1 MRITLNG
8 IENPNNIITFTNC
21 PTILTVSDSWTGTKA
36 RSVIEVKNLSSVRT
50 PDEYTISVGDYI
62 IRGTGDLKKSVG
74 NRFYLTSSN
83 TTANRVLVA
92 RKIVDAIS
100 SLGDITM
107 SYRVWQDSDNNGQLL
122 PRVIVEAIG
131 VGIGNVIIRINDPMP
146 SGIVTMDG
154 TMGSITSIFNG
165 SITNKIHVN
174 IYKTNLPENR
184 INGSNWTRGSF
195 IVHLE
200 KTVWGGTVSFD
211 LSNIFNSESEIGTL
225 SSYELII
232 SSEIDGEITTL
243 GDLKYIYAT
252 PGYFVNQGGAFIPK
266 FTGCYLAQNVSRGNS
281 VGGVNKSILYVYY
294 NSLVFSLYAD
304 ISMSLTVKCTIDY
317 LNNAQAS
324 LGRET
329 QNIFCGNNLNTF
341 TLPLNPTLLQ
351 QSSYIDLTIPNV
363 GTLRYNVIKPIHATD
378 ETQRI
383 YWTNS
388 YGGTSFFD
396 FTGTRTEERKTDI
409 ETYERSLYDYYTS
422 DRQELK
428 KIYSKEV
435 KITVTLTTHNIQK
448 DGTWQL
454 FDLQNSY
461 NAWTAVNGKEYAIH
475 ITDIQVDE
483 TDVAGIYTAQIEY
496 EYSMGDTF

>member
-21 PTILTVSDSWTGTKA
+21 PTILTVSDSWTGTRA
-36 RSVIEVKNLSSVRT
+36 RSVINVANLSSART
-50 PDEYTISVGDYI
+50 PEEYSIKVGDYY
-62 IRGTGDLKKSVG
+62 IRGTGDLTKSVG

-83 TTANRVLVA
+83 TLANRVLVA

-100 SLGDITM
+100 SLGGITM
-107 SYRVWQDSDNNGQLL
+107 SYRVWQDSDNDGQLL
-122 PRVIVEAIG
+122 PRVIVEAIDVGIAG
-131 VGIGNVIIRINDPMP
+131 VGISIKDLMP
-146 SGIVTMDG
+146 SGIITIDG
-154 TMGSITSIFNG
+154 TGGSITSIFNG
-165 SITNKIHVN
+165 SITNKIHVD
-174 IYKTNLPENR
+174 IYKSTSSINR
-184 INGSNWTRGSF
+184 INGTTWSRGSF
-195 IVHLE
+195 IAQLE

-211 LSNIFNSESEIGTL
+211 LSSIFNTESEIGTL
-225 SSYELII
+225 TAYELII
-232 SSEIDGEITTL
+232 YSEIDGEINKL

-252 PGYFVNQGGAFIPK
+252 PGYFVNQGGSFIPK

-294 NSLVFSLYAD
+294 NSIVFSLYAD
-304 ISMSLTVKCTIDY
+304 NSMSTVACTIDY
-317 LNNAQAS
+317 LNSSQAS
-324 LGRET
+324 LGT
-329 QNIFCGNNLNTF
+329 GKQNIFCGNNLNTF
-341 TLPLNPTLLQ
+341 TISLNQLLLQ
-351 QSSYIDLTIPNV
+351 QSSYVDLTIPNV
-363 GTLRYNVIKPIHATD
+363 GKLRYNVIKPIHATD

-409 ETYERSLYDYYTS
+409 ETYQRSLYDYYTS

-435 KITVTLTTHNIQK
+435 KITVTLTTHNIVK

-461 NAWTAVNGKEYAIH
+461 NAWTTVNGKEYAIH

>member
-1 MRITLNG
+1 MKITLNG

-21 PTILTVSDSWTGTKA
+21 PTILTVSDSWTGTRA
-36 RSVIEVKNLSSVRT
+36 RSVIDVVNLSSVRT
-50 PDEYTISVGDYI
+50 PEEYTISVGDYI
-62 IRGTGDLKKSVG
+62 IRGTSDLSKSVG

-83 TTANRVLVA
+83 TLANRVLVA

-100 SLGDITM
+100 SLGGITM
-107 SYRVWQDSDNNGQLL
+107 SYRVWQDSDNDGQLL

-131 VGIGNVIIRINDPMP
+131 VGIDNVGIYRNDPMP
-146 SGIVTMDG
+146 SGIVTMGDA
-154 TMGSITSIFNG
+154 MGSITSIFNG
-165 SITNKIHVN
+165 SITNKIHVD
-174 IYKTNLPENR
+174 IYKNNSPVNR
-184 INGSNWTRGSF
+184 INGTTWTRGSF
-195 IVHLE
+195 IARLE

-211 LSNIFNSESEIGTL
+211 LSSIFNTESEIGTL
-225 SSYELII
+225 SEYEII
-232 SSEIDGEITTL
+232 IYSEVDGDITAL

-252 PGYFVNQGGAFIPK
+252 PGYFVNQGGSFIPK

-294 NSLVFSLYAD
+294 NSIVFSLYAD
-304 ISMSLTVKCTIDY
+304 ISMGTVGCTIDY

-324 LGRET
+324 LGTET

-341 TLPLNPTLLQ
+341 TLSLNQLLLQ
-351 QSSYIDLTIPNV
+351 QSSYVDLNIPNV
-363 GTLRYNVIKPIHATD
+363 GKLRYNVIKPIHATD

-383 YWTNS
+383 CWTNS

-409 ETYERSLYDYYTS
+409 ETYQRSLYDYYTS

-461 NAWTAVNGKEYAIH
+461 NAWTTVNGKEYAIH

>member
-1 MRITLNG
+1 MKITLNG
-8 IENPNNIITFTNC
+8 LENPNNIITFTNC
-21 PTILTVSDSWTGTKA
+21 PTILTVSDSWTGTRA
-36 RSVIEVKNLSSVRT
+36 RSTIEVKNLSSVRT
-50 PDEYTISVGDYI
+50 PDEYSIKVGGYY
-62 IRGTGDLKKSVG
+62 IRGTGDLSKSVG
-74 NRFYLTSSN
+74 NRFYITSSN
-83 TTANRVLVA
+83 TLANRVLVA
-92 RKIVDAIS
+92 RKIVDAIN
-100 SLGDITM
+100 SLGGITM

-122 PRVIVEAIG
+122 PRVIVEAIDVGIAG
-131 VGIGNVIIRINDPMP
+131 VGISIKDLMP
-146 SGIVTMDG
+146 SGIITIDG
-154 TMGSITSIFNG
+154 TGGSITSIFNG
-165 SITNKIHVN
+165 NITNKIHVD
-174 IYKTNLPENR
+174 IYKNNSPINR
-184 INGSNWTRGSF
+184 INGTTWARGSF
-195 IVHLE
+195 IAQLE
-200 KTVWGGTVSFD
+200 KTVWGGSVSFD
-211 LSNIFNSESEIGTL
+211 LSEIFNTESEIGTL
-225 SSYELII
+225 SEYEMII
-232 SSEIDGEITTL
+232 YSEVDGSITVL
-243 GDLKYIYAT
+243 GDLKNIYAT

-294 NSLVFSLYAD
+294 NSIVFSLYAD
-304 ISMSLTVKCTIDY
+304 NSMSTVSCTIDY
-317 LNNAQAS
+317 LNSSQAS
-324 LGRET
+324 LGTEK

-341 TLPLNPTLLQ
+341 TLPLNQLLLQ
-351 QSSYIDLTIPNV
+351 QSSYIDVNIPNV
-363 GTLRYNVIKPIHATD
+363 GKLRYNVIKPIHATD

-422 DRQELK
+422 NRQELK

-461 NAWTAVNGKEYAIH
+461 NAWTTVNGKEYAIH

>member
-1 MRITLNG
+1 MKITLNG
-8 IENPNNIITFTNC
+8 LENPNNIITFTNC
-21 PTILTVSDSWTGTKA
+21 PTILTVSDSWTGTRA
-36 RSVIEVKNLSSVRT
+36 RSTIEVKNLSSVRT
-50 PDEYTISVGDYI
+50 PDEYSIKVGDYY
-62 IRGTGDLKKSVG
+62 IRGTGDLSKSVG
-74 NRFYLTSSN
+74 NRFYITSSN
-83 TTANRVLVA
+83 TLANRVLVA
-92 RKIVDAIS
+92 RKIVDAIN
-100 SLGDITM
+100 SLGGITM

-122 PRVIVEAIG
+122 PKVIVEAIDVGIAG
-131 VGIGNVIIRINDPMP
+131 VGISIKDLMP
-146 SGIVTMDG
+146 SGIITIDG
-154 TMGSITSIFNG
+154 TGGSITSIFNG
-165 SITNKIHVN
+165 SITNKIHVD
-174 IYKTNLPENR
+174 IYKNNSPVTR
-184 INGSNWTRGSF
+184 INAPNWTRGSF
-195 IVHLE
+195 IAQLE
-200 KTVWGGTVSFD
+200 KTVWGGSVSFD
-211 LSNIFNSESEIGTL
+211 LSNIFNAESEIGTL
-225 SSYELII
+225 SGYEIII
-232 SSEIDGEITTL
+232 SSEVDGNITTL

-252 PGYFVNQGGAFIPK
+252 PGYLVNQGGSFIPK

-294 NSLVFSLYAD
+294 NSIVFSLYAD
-304 ISMSLTVKCTIDY
+304 NSMSTVSCTIDY
-317 LNNAQAS
+317 LNNSQAS
-324 LGRET
+324 LGIEK

-341 TLPLNPTLLQ
+341 TLSLNQLLLQ
-351 QSSYIDLTIPNV
+351 QSSYIDVNIPNV
-363 GTLRYNVIKPIHATD
+363 GKLRYNVIKPIHATD

-409 ETYERSLYDYYTS
+409 ETYQRSLYDYYNS
-422 DRQELK
+422 NRQELK

-435 KITVTLTTHNIQK
+435 KITVSLTSHNIQK

-461 NAWTAVNGKEYAIH
+461 NAWTTVNGKEYAIH

>member
-21 PTILTVSDSWTGTKA
+21 PTILTVSDSWTGTRA
-36 RSVIEVKNLSSVRT
+36 RSTIEVKNLSSVRT
-50 PDEYTISVGDYI
+50 PDEYSIKVGDYY
-62 IRGTGDLKKSVG
+62 IRGTGDLSKSVG
-74 NRFYLTSSN
+74 NRFYITSSN
-83 TTANRVLVA
+83 TLANRVLVA
-92 RKIVDAIS
+92 RKIVDAIN
-100 SLGDITM
+100 SLGGITM
-107 SYRVWQDSDNNGQLL
+107 SYRVWQDSDTNGQLL
-122 PRVIVEAIG
+122 PKVIVEAIDVGIAG
-131 VGIGNVIIRINDPMP
+131 VGISIKDIMP
-146 SGIVTMDG
+146 SGIITIDG
-154 TMGSITSIFNG
+154 TGGSITSIFNG
-165 SITNKIHVN
+165 SITNKIHVD
-174 IYKTNLPENR
+174 IYKNNSPVTR
-184 INGSNWTRGSF
+184 INAPNWTRGSF
-195 IVHLE
+195 IAQLE

-211 LSNIFNSESEIGTL
+211 LSSIFNTESEIGTL
-225 SSYELII
+225 SGYEII
-232 SSEIDGEITTL
+232 VSSEVDGEITKL

-252 PGYFVNQGGAFIPK
+252 PGYLVNQGGSFIPK

-294 NSLVFSLYAD
+294 NSIVFSLYAD
-304 ISMSLTVKCTIDY
+304 NSMSTVSCTIDY
-317 LNNAQAS
+317 LNSSQAS
-324 LGRET
+324 LGTEK

-341 TLPLNPTLLQ
+341 TLPLNQLLLQ
-351 QSSYIDLTIPNV
+351 QSSYIDVNIPNV
-363 GTLRYNVIKPIHATD
+363 GKLRYNVIKPIHATD

-383 YWTNS
+383 CWTNS

-409 ETYERSLYDYYTS
+409 ETYQRSLYDYYNS
-422 DRQELK
+422 DRQELT

-435 KITVTLTTHNIQK
+435 KITVTLTTHNIVK

-461 NAWTAVNGKEYAIH
+461 NAWTTVNGKEYAIH

>member
-21 PTILTVSDSWTGTKA
+21 PTILTVSDSWTGTRA
-36 RSVIEVKNLSSVRT
+36 RSVIDVKNLSSVRT
-50 PDEYTISVGDYI
+50 PEEYTISVGDYI
-62 IRGTGDLKKSVG
+62 IRGTSDLTKSVG

-83 TTANRVLVA
+83 TLANRVLVA

-100 SLGDITM
+100 SLGGITM
-107 SYRVWQDSDNNGQLL
+107 SYRVWQDSDTNGQLL

-146 SGIVTMDG
+146 SGIVTIDG

-165 SITNKIHVN
+165 NITNKIHVD
-174 IYKTNLPENR
+174 IYKNNSQVNR
-184 INGSNWTRGSF
+184 INGTTWTRGSF
-195 IVHLE
+195 IARME
-200 KTVWGGTVSFD
+200 KNVWGGSVSFD
-211 LSNIFNSESEIGTL
+211 LSNIFNTESEIGTL
-225 SSYELII
+225 SEYEII
-232 SSEIDGEITTL
+232 IYSEIDGRITAL
-243 GDLKYIYAT
+243 GDLKNIYAT
-252 PGYFVNQGGAFIPK
+252 PGYFVNQGGSFIPK

-294 NSLVFSLYAD
+294 NSIVFSLYAD
-304 ISMSLTVKCTIDY
+304 NSMSTVSCTIDY
-317 LNNAQAS
+317 LNSSQAS
-324 LGRET
+324 LGTEK

-341 TLPLNPTLLQ
+341 TLSLNQLLLQ
-351 QSSYIDLTIPNV
+351 QSSYIDLNIPNV
-363 GTLRYNVIKPIHATD
+363 GKLRYNVIKPIHATD

-409 ETYERSLYDYYTS
+409 ETYERSLYDYYNS
-422 DRQELK
+422 NRQELK

-435 KITVTLTTHNIQK
+435 KITVTLTTHNIVK

-461 NAWTAVNGKEYAIH
+461 NAWTTVNGKEYAIH

>member
-36 RSVIEVKNLSSVRT
+36 RSVIEVADLSSVRT

-62 IRGTGDLKKSVG
+62 IRGTGDLSKSVG

-83 TTANRVLVA
+83 TTANKVLVA

-100 SLGDITM
+100 SLGGITM
-107 SYRVWQDSDNNGQLL
+107 NYRVWQDSAANGQLL
-122 PRVIVEAIG
+122 PIVIVEAMG
-131 VGIGNVIIRINDPMP
+131 VGAGNVEIHINDPMP
-146 SGIVTMDG
+146 SGIVSINS

-165 SITNKIHVN
+165 SIINKIHVD
-174 IYKTNLPENR
+174 IYKNNSPGNR
-184 INGSNWTRGSF
+184 INGTSWIRGSF
-195 IVHLE
+195 IAQLE

-211 LSNIFNSESEIGTL
+211 LSDIFNTESEIGTL

-232 SSEIDGEITTL
+232 SSQIDGEINTL
-243 GDLKYIYAT
+243 GDLKFIYAT
-252 PGYFVNQGGAFIPK
+252 PGYFVNQGGSFIPK

-281 VGGVNKSILYVYY
+281 VGGINKSILYVYY
-294 NSLVFSLYAD
+294 NSITFSLYAD
-304 ISMSLTVKCTIDY
+304 NSVSNVACKIDY
-317 LNNAQAS
+317 LNNSQAS
-324 LGRET
+324 LGTENL
-329 QNIFCGNNLNTF
+329 NIFCGNNLNTF
-341 TLPLNPTLLQ
+341 TLPLNQLLLK
-351 QSSYIDLTIPNV
+351 QSSYIDLTIPNI
-363 GTLRYNVIKPIHATD
+363 GKLRYTVIKPIHATD

-383 YWTNS
+383 YWINS

-409 ETYERSLYDYYTS
+409 ETYERSLYDYYNS
-422 DRQELK
+422 NRQELTN
-428 KIYSKEV
+428 IYSKEV
-435 KITVTLTTHNIQK
+435 KITVTLTTHNIVK

-461 NAWTAVNGKEYAIH
+461 NAWTTVNGKDYAIH

-483 TDVAGIYTAQIEY
+483 TDVSGIYTAQIKY

>member
-21 PTILTVSDSWTGTKA
+21 PTILTVSDTWTGTRA
-36 RSVIEVKNLSSVRT
+36 RSVIDVANLSSART
-50 PDEYTISVGDYI
+50 PEEYTISVGDYI
-62 IRGTGDLKKSVG
+62 IRGTGDLTKSVG

-83 TTANRVLVA
+83 TLANRVLVA

-100 SLGDITM
+100 SLGGITM
-107 SYRVWQDSDNNGQLL
+107 SYRVWQDSDTNGQLL
-122 PRVIVEAIG
+122 PRVIVEAISI
-131 VGIGNVIIRINDPMP
+131 GIGNVGIHINDPMP
-146 SGIVTMDG
+146 SGIVTIDG

-165 SITNKIHVN
+165 NITNKIHVD
-174 IYKTNLPENR
+174 IYKNNLPVTR
-184 INGSNWTRGSF
+184 INAPNWTRGSF
-195 IVHLE
+195 IAQLE
-200 KTVWGGTVSFD
+200 KSFWGGSVSFD
-211 LSNIFNSESEIGTL
+211 LSEIFNTESEIGTL
-225 SSYELII
+225 SGYEII
-232 SSEIDGEITTL
+232 IYSEIDGNITAL

-252 PGYFVNQGGAFIPK
+252 PGYLVNQGGSFIPK

-294 NSLVFSLYAD
+294 NSIVFSLYAD
-304 ISMSLTVKCTIDY
+304 NTMGTVGCTINY
-317 LNNAQAS
+317 LNSAQVS
-324 LGRET
+324 LGTEN

-341 TLPLNPTLLQ
+341 TLSLNQLLLQ
-351 QSSYIDLTIPNV
+351 QSSYVDLTIPNV
-363 GTLRYNVIKPIHATD
+363 GTLRYTVIKPIHATD

-388 YGGTSFFD
+388 YGGTS
-396 FTGTRTEERKTDI
+396 
-409 ETYERSLYDYYTS
+409 
-422 DRQELK
+422 
-428 KIYSKEV
+428 

-461 NAWTAVNGKEYAIH
+461 NAWTTVNGKEYAIH

>member
-21 PTILTVSDSWTGTKA
+21 PTILTVSDSWTGTRA
-36 RSVIEVKNLSSVRT
+36 RSVIDVKNLSSVRT
-50 PDEYTISVGDYI
+50 PEEYTISVGDYI
-62 IRGTGDLKKSVG
+62 IRGTSDLTKSVG

-83 TTANRVLVA
+83 TLANRVLVA

-100 SLGDITM
+100 SLGGITM
-107 SYRVWQDSDNNGQLL
+107 SYRVWQDSDTNGQLL

-146 SGIVTMDG
+146 SGIVTIDG

-165 SITNKIHVN
+165 SITNKIHVD
-174 IYKTNLPENR
+174 IYKNNSPVNR
-184 INGSNWTRGSF
+184 INATTWTRGSF
-195 IVHLE
+195 IARLE
-200 KTVWGGTVSFD
+200 KTVWGGSVSFD
-211 LSNIFNSESEIGTL
+211 LSNIFNTESEIGTL
-225 SSYELII
+225 SEYEII
-232 SSEIDGEITTL
+232 IYSEIDGSITAL
-243 GDLKYIYAT
+243 GDLKHIYAT
-252 PGYFVNQGGAFIPK
+252 PGYFVNQGGSFIPK

-294 NSLVFSLYAD
+294 NSIVFSLYAD
-304 ISMSLTVKCTIDY
+304 NSMSTVSCTIDY
-317 LNNAQAS
+317 LNSSQAS
-324 LGRET
+324 LGTET

-341 TLPLNPTLLQ
+341 TLSLNQLLLQ
-351 QSSYIDLTIPNV
+351 QSSYIDLNIPNV
-363 GTLRYNVIKPIHATD
+363 GKLRYNVIKPIHATD

-409 ETYERSLYDYYTS
+409 ETYERSLYDYYNS
-422 DRQELK
+422 NRQELK

-435 KITVTLTTHNIQK
+435 KITVTLTTHNIVK

-461 NAWTAVNGKEYAIH
+461 NAWTTVNGKEYAIH

>member
-1 MRITLNG
+1 MKITLNG
-8 IENPNNIITFTNC
+8 LENPNNIITFTNC
-21 PTILTVSDSWTGTKA
+21 PTILTVSDSWTGTRA
-36 RSVIEVKNLSSVRT
+36 RSVIEVASLSSVKT
-50 PDEYTISVGDYI
+50 PEEYTISVGDYI
-62 IRGTGDLKKSVG
+62 IRGTGDLTKSVG
-74 NRFYLTSSN
+74 NRFYITSSN
-83 TTANRVLVA
+83 TLANRVLVA
-92 RKIVDAIS
+92 RKIVDAIN
-100 SLGDITM
+100 SLGGITM
-107 SYRVWQDSDNNGQLL
+107 SYRVWQDSNSIGQLI

-131 VGIGNVIIRINDPMP
+131 VGIDNVGIHINDPMP
-146 SGIVTMDG
+146 SGIVTIDS
-154 TMGSITSIFNG
+154 TMGSISSIFNG
-165 SITNKIHVN
+165 SITNKIHVD
-174 IYKTNLPENR
+174 IYKNNIPENR
-184 INGSNWTRGSF
+184 INGTTWTRGSF
-195 IVHLE
+195 IAQLE
-200 KTVWGGTVSFD
+200 KTVWGGSVSFD
-211 LSNIFNSESEIGTL
+211 LSSIFNTESEIGTL
-225 SSYELII
+225 SEYEII
-232 SSEIDGEITTL
+232 VYSEVDGSITAL
-243 GDLKYIYAT
+243 GDLKNIYAT
-252 PGYFVNQGGAFIPK
+252 PGYFVNQGGAFIPN

-281 VGGVNKSILYVYY
+281 VGGVNQSILYVYY
-294 NSLVFSLYAD
+294 NSIVFSLYAD
-304 ISMSLTVKCTIDY
+304 ISMGTVECTINY
-317 LNNAQAS
+317 LNNSQAS
-324 LGRET
+324 LGTET

-341 TLPLNPTLLQ
+341 TLTLNQFFFQ
-351 QSSYIDLTIPNV
+351 QSSYVDLTIPNV
-363 GTLRYNVIKPIHATD
+363 GTLRYTVVKPIHATD

-435 KITVTLTTHNIQK
+435 KITVTLTTHNIVK

-461 NAWTAVNGKEYAIH
+461 NAWTTVNGKEYAIH

>member
-8 IENPNNIITFTNC
+8 IENPSNIITFTNC
-21 PTILTVSDSWTGTKA
+21 PTILSVSDTWTGTKA
-36 RSVIEVKNLSSVRT
+36 RSVIEIADLSTVKT
-50 PDEYTISVGDYI
+50 PEKYTISVGDYM
-62 IRGTGDLKKSVG
+62 IRGTGDLSKSVG

-83 TTANRVLVA
+83 TTANKVLVA

-100 SLGDITM
+100 SLGGITM
-107 SYRVWQDSDNNGQLL
+107 NYRVWQDSAANGQLL
-122 PRVIVEAIG
+122 PIVIIEAMG
-131 VGIGNVIIRINDPMP
+131 VGISNVGIHINDPMP
-146 SGIVTMDG
+146 SGIVTINS

-165 SITNKIHVN
+165 SITNKIHVD
-174 IYKTNLPENR
+174 IYKNNPPGNR
-184 INGSNWTRGSF
+184 INGTAWIRGNF
-195 IVHLE
+195 IAQLE

-211 LSNIFNSESEIGTL
+211 LSDIFNTESEIGTL

-232 SSEIDGEITTL
+232 SSEIDGEMNTL
-243 GDLKYIYAT
+243 GDLKFIYST

-266 FTGCYLAQNVSRGNS
+266 FKGCYLAQNVSRGNS
-281 VGGVNKSILYVYY
+281 VGGINKSILYVYY
-294 NSLVFSLYAD
+294 NSIVFSLYAD
-304 ISMSLTVKCTIDY
+304 NSMTTAVCTINY
-317 LNNAQAS
+317 LNNFQSS
-324 LGRET
+324 LGIET
-329 QNIFCGNNLNTF
+329 QNIFFGNNLNTF
-341 TLPLNPTLLQ
+341 TIPLNQLLLQ
-351 QSSYIDLTIPNV
+351 QSSYIDLNIPNI
-363 GTLRYNVIKPIHATD
+363 GKLRYNVIKPIHATD

-409 ETYERSLYDYYTS
+409 KTYERSLYDYYNS
-422 DRQELK
+422 NRQELK

-435 KITVTLTTHNIQK
+435 KITVTLTSHNIVK

-461 NAWTAVNGKEYAIH
+461 NAWTTVNGKEYAIH

-483 TDVAGIYTAQIEY
+483 TDVTGIYTAQIEY

>member
-36 RSVIEVKNLSSVRT
+36 RSVIEVADLSSVRT

-62 IRGTGDLKKSVG
+62 IRGTGDLSKSVG

-83 TTANRVLVA
+83 TTANKVLVA

-100 SLGDITM
+100 SLGGITM
-107 SYRVWQDSDNNGQLL
+107 NYRVFQDSAANGQLL
-122 PRVIVEAIG
+122 PIVIIEAMG
-131 VGIGNVIIRINDPMP
+131 VGIGNVVIHANDPMP
-146 SGIVTMDG
+146 SGIVTINS

-165 SITNKIHVN
+165 NITNKIHVD
-174 IYKTNLPENR
+174 IYKNNSPGNR
-184 INGSNWTRGSF
+184 INGTAWVRGNF
-195 IVHLE
+195 IAHLE
-200 KTVWGGTVSFD
+200 KSVWGTVSFD
-211 LSNIFNSESEIGTL
+211 LSNIFNTESEIGTL

-232 SSEIDGEITTL
+232 YSQIDGEINTL
-243 GDLKYIYAT
+243 GDLKFIYAT
-252 PGYFVNQGGAFIPK
+252 PGYFVNQGGSFIPK

-281 VGGVNKSILYVYY
+281 VGGINKSILYVYY
-294 NSLVFSLYAD
+294 NSITFSLYAD
-304 ISMSLTVKCTIDY
+304 NSISTVACTIDY
-317 LNNAQAS
+317 LNNSQAS
-324 LGRET
+324 SGTET

-341 TLPLNPTLLQ
+341 TFPLNQLLLQ

-363 GTLRYNVIKPIHATD
+363 GKLRYTVIKPIHATD

-409 ETYERSLYDYYTS
+409 ETYERSLYDYYNS
-422 DRQELK
+422 NRQELTN
-428 KIYSKEV
+428 IYSK
-435 KITVTLTTHNIQK
+435 KINVTVSLTTHNIVK

-461 NAWTAVNGKEYAIH
+461 NAWTTVNGKDYAIH

-483 TDVAGIYTAQIEY
+483 TDVSGIYTAQIKY

>member
-1 MRITLNG
+1 MKITLNG
-8 IENPNNIITFTNC
+8 LENPNNIITFTNC
-21 PTILTVSDSWTGTKA
+21 PTILTVSDSWTGTRA
-36 RSVIEVKNLSSVRT
+36 RSVIDVKNLSSVRT

-62 IRGTGDLKKSVG
+62 IRGTGDLTKSVG

-83 TTANRVLVA
+83 TTANKILVA

-100 SLGDITM
+100 SLGGITM
-107 SYRVWQDSDNNGQLL
+107 SYRVWQDSDTNGQLL

-131 VGIGNVIIRINDPMP
+131 VGIGNVGIHINDPMP
-146 SGIVTMDG
+146 SGIVTIDG

-165 SITNKIHVN
+165 SITNKIHVD
-174 IYKTNLPENR
+174 IYKSTSSINR
-184 INGSNWTRGSF
+184 INGTTWSRGSF
-195 IVHLE
+195 IAQLE

-211 LSNIFNSESEIGTL
+211 LSSIFNTESEIGTL
-225 SSYELII
+225 TAYELII
-232 SSEIDGEITTL
+232 YSEVDGEINKL
-243 GDLKYIYAT
+243 GDFKYIYAT
-252 PGYFVNQGGAFIPK
+252 PGYFVNQGGSFIPK
-266 FTGCYLAQNVSRGNS
+266 FTGCYLAQNVSRGDS

-294 NSLVFSLYAD
+294 NSIVFSLYAD
-304 ISMSLTVKCTIDY
+304 NSMSTVSCTIDY
-317 LNNAQAS
+317 LNSSQAS
-324 LGRET
+324 LGTEK

-341 TLPLNPTLLQ
+341 TLPLNQLLLQ
-351 QSSYIDLTIPNV
+351 QSSYVDLNIPNV
-363 GTLRYNVIKPIHATD
+363 GKLRYNVIKPIHATD

-409 ETYERSLYDYYTS
+409 ETYQRSLYDYYNS
-422 DRQELK
+422 NRQELK

-435 KITVTLTTHNIQK
+435 KITVTLTTHNIVK

-461 NAWTAVNGKEYAIH
+461 NAWTTVNGKEYAIH

>member
-1 MRITLNG
+1 MKITLNG
-8 IENPNNIITFTNC
+8 LENPNNIITFTNC
-21 PTILTVSDSWTGTKA
+21 PTILTVSDSWTGTRA
-36 RSVIEVKNLSSVRT
+36 RSVIEVSSLSYVRT
-50 PDEYTISVGDYI
+50 PEEYSIKVGDYY
-62 IRGTGDLKKSVG
+62 IRGTSDLSKSVG

-83 TTANRVLVA
+83 TLANRVLVA
-92 RKIVDAIS
+92 RKIVDAIN
-100 SLGDITM
+100 SLGGITM
-107 SYRVWQDSDNNGQLL
+107 SYRVWQDSNSIGELI
-122 PRVIVEAIG
+122 PRVIVEAIDVGIAG
-131 VGIGNVIIRINDPMP
+131 VGISIKDLMP
-146 SGIVTMDG
+146 SGIITIDG
-154 TMGSITSIFNG
+154 TGGSITSIFNG
-165 SITNKIHVN
+165 SITNKIHVD
-174 IYKTNLPENR
+174 IYKNNFPINR
-184 INGSNWTRGSF
+184 INGTTWTRGSF
-195 IVHLE
+195 IAQLE
-200 KTVWGGTVSFD
+200 KTVWGGSVSFD
-211 LSNIFNSESEIGTL
+211 LSEIFNTESEIGTL
-225 SSYELII
+225 SEYEMII
-232 SSEIDGEITTL
+232 YSEVDGNITAL
-243 GDLKYIYAT
+243 GDLKNIYAT

-294 NSLVFSLYAD
+294 NSIVFSLYAD
-304 ISMSLTVKCTIDY
+304 NSMSTVSCTIDY
-317 LNNAQAS
+317 LNSSQAS
-324 LGRET
+324 LGTEK

-341 TLPLNPTLLQ
+341 TLPLNQLLLQ
-351 QSSYIDLTIPNV
+351 QSSYIDVNIPNV
-363 GTLRYNVIKPIHATD
+363 GKLRYNVIKPIHATD

-409 ETYERSLYDYYTS
+409 ETYERSLYDYYNS
-422 DRQELK
+422 NRQELK

-435 KITVTLTTHNIQK
+435 KITVTLTTHNIVK

-461 NAWTAVNGKEYAIH
+461 NAWTTVNGKEYAIH

>member
-1 MRITLNG
+1 MKITLNG

-21 PTILTVSDSWTGTKA
+21 PTILTISDSWTGTRA
-36 RSVIEVKNLSSVRT
+36 RSVINVANLSSVRT
-50 PDEYTISVGDYI
+50 PEEYSIKVGDYY
-62 IRGTGDLKKSVG
+62 IRGTGDLTKSVG

-100 SLGDITM
+100 SLGGITM
-107 SYRVWQDSDNNGQLL
+107 SYRVWQDSDTNGQLL
-122 PRVIVEAIG
+122 PRVIVEAIDVGIAG
-131 VGIGNVIIRINDPMP
+131 VGISIKDLMP
-146 SGIVTMDG
+146 SGIITIDG
-154 TMGSITSIFNG
+154 TGGSITSIFNG
-165 SITNKIHVN
+165 SITNKIHVD
-174 IYKTNLPENR
+174 IYKSTSSINR
-184 INGSNWTRGSF
+184 INGTTWSRGSF
-195 IVHLE
+195 IAQLE

-211 LSNIFNSESEIGTL
+211 LSSIFNTESEIGTL
-225 SSYELII
+225 SSYEII
-232 SSEIDGEITTL
+232 VYSEVDGNITAL

-252 PGYFVNQGGAFIPK
+252 PGYFANQGGSFIPK

-281 VGGVNKSILYVYY
+281 VGGINKSILYVYY
-294 NSLVFSLYAD
+294 NSIVFSLYAD
-304 ISMSLTVKCTIDY
+304 NSMRTVTCTIDY
-317 LNNAQAS
+317 LNSSQAS
-324 LGRET
+324 LGT
-329 QNIFCGNNLNTF
+329 LKQNIFCGNNLNTF
-341 TLPLNPTLLQ
+341 TLHLNQLLLQ
-351 QSSYIDLTIPNV
+351 QSSYIDLNIPNV
-363 GTLRYNVIKPIHATD
+363 GKLRYNVIKPIHATD

-409 ETYERSLYDYYTS
+409 ETYQRSLYDYYNS

-435 KITVTLTTHNIQK
+435 KITVTLTTHNIVK

-461 NAWTAVNGKEYAIH
+461 NAWTTVNGKEYAIH

>member
-1 MRITLNG
+1 MKITLNG
-8 IENPNNIITFTNC
+8 LENPNNIITFTNC
-21 PTILTVSDSWTGTKA
+21 PTILTVSDSWTGTRA
-36 RSVIEVKNLSSVRT
+36 RSVIDVKNLSSVRT
-50 PDEYTISVGDYI
+50 PEEYTISVGDYI
-62 IRGTGDLKKSVG
+62 IRGTGDLTKSVG

-83 TTANRVLVA
+83 TLANRVLVA

-100 SLGDITM
+100 SLGGITM
-107 SYRVWQDSDNNGQLL
+107 SYRVWQDSDTNGQLL
-122 PRVIVEAIG
+122 PKVIVEAIS
-131 VGIGNVIIRINDPMP
+131 VGIDNVGIRINDPMP
-146 SGIVTMDG
+146 SGIVTIDG

-165 SITNKIHVN
+165 SITNKIHVD
-174 IYKTNLPENR
+174 IYKNISPINR
-184 INGSNWTRGSF
+184 INAPNWTRGSF
-195 IVHLE
+195 IAQLE
-200 KTVWGGTVSFD
+200 KTVWGGSVSFD
-211 LSNIFNSESEIGTL
+211 LSNIFNAESEIGTL
-225 SSYELII
+225 SEYEII
-232 SSEIDGEITTL
+232 VYSEVDGNITAL

-252 PGYFVNQGGAFIPK
+252 PGYLVNQGGSFIPK
-266 FTGCYLAQNVSRGNS
+266 FTGCYLAQNVSRGDS

-294 NSLVFSLYAD
+294 NSIVFSLYAD
-304 ISMSLTVKCTIDY
+304 ISMGTVKCTIDY
-317 LNNAQAS
+317 LNSSQAS
-324 LGRET
+324 LGTET

-341 TLPLNPTLLQ
+341 TLSLNQLLLQ
-351 QSSYIDLTIPNV
+351 QSSYVDLNIPNV
-363 GTLRYNVIKPIHATD
+363 GKLRYNVIKPIHATD

-409 ETYERSLYDYYTS
+409 ETYQRSLYDYYNS

-435 KITVTLTTHNIQK
+435 KITVTLTTHNIVK

-461 NAWTAVNGKEYAIH
+461 NAWTTVNGKEYAIH

>member
-1 MRITLNG
+1 MRVTLNG

-21 PTILTVSDSWTGTKA
+21 PTILTVSDSWTGTRA
-36 RSVIEVKNLSSVRT
+36 RSVINVANLSSVRT

-62 IRGTGDLKKSVG
+62 IRGTDDLTKSVG

-83 TTANRVLVA
+83 TLANRVLVA

-100 SLGDITM
+100 SLGGITM
-107 SYRVWQDSDNNGQLL
+107 SYRVWQDSDTNGQLL

-146 SGIVTMDG
+146 SGIVTMNG

-165 SITNKIHVN
+165 SITNKIHVD
-174 IYKTNLPENR
+174 IYKNNSPVNR
-184 INGSNWTRGSF
+184 INAPNWTRGSF
-195 IVHLE
+195 IAQLE
-200 KTVWGGTVSFD
+200 KTVWGGNVSFD
-211 LSNIFNSESEIGTL
+211 LSSIFNAESEIGTL
-225 SSYELII
+225 SEYEII
-232 SSEIDGEITTL
+232 VYSEVDGNITAL

-252 PGYFVNQGGAFIPK
+252 PGYLVNQGGSFIPK
-266 FTGCYLAQNVSRGNS
+266 FTGCYLAQNVSRGDS

-294 NSLVFSLYAD
+294 NSIVFSLYAD
-304 ISMSLTVKCTIDY
+304 ISMGTVKCTIDY
-317 LNNAQAS
+317 LNSSQAS
-324 LGRET
+324 LGTET
-329 QNIFCGNNLNTF
+329 QNIFFGNNLNTF
-341 TLPLNPTLLQ
+341 TLSLNQLLLQ
-351 QSSYIDLTIPNV
+351 QSSYVDLNIPNV
-363 GTLRYNVIKPIHATD
+363 GKLRYNVIKPIHATD

-409 ETYERSLYDYYTS
+409 ETYQRSLYDYYTS

-435 KITVTLTTHNIQK
+435 KITVTLTTHNIVK

-461 NAWTAVNGKEYAIH
+461 NAWTTVNGKEYAIH

>member
-1 MRITLNG
+1 MKITLNG
-8 IENPNNIITFTNC
+8 LENPNNIITFTNC
-21 PTILTVSDSWTGTKA
+21 PTILTVSDTWTGTKA
-36 RSVIEVKNLSSVRT
+36 RSVIEVASLSSVKT
-50 PDEYTISVGDYI
+50 PEEYTISVGDYI
-62 IRGTGDLKKSVG
+62 IRGTGDLTKSVG

-83 TTANRVLVA
+83 TLANRVLVA

-100 SLGDITM
+100 SLGGITM
-107 SYRVWQDSDNNGQLL
+107 SYRVWQDSNSIGQLI

-131 VGIGNVIIRINDPMP
+131 VGIDNVGIHINDPMP
-146 SGIVTMDG
+146 SGIVTIDN
-154 TMGSITSIFNG
+154 TMGSISSIFNG
-165 SITNKIHVN
+165 SITNKIHVD
-174 IYKTNLPENR
+174 IYKNNIPENR
-184 INGSNWTRGSF
+184 INGTTWTRGSF
-195 IVHLE
+195 IAQLE
-200 KTVWGGTVSFD
+200 KTVWGGSVSFD
-211 LSNIFNSESEIGTL
+211 LSSIFNTESEIGTL
-225 SSYELII
+225 SEYEII
-232 SSEIDGEITTL
+232 VYSEVDGSITAL
-243 GDLKYIYAT
+243 GDLKNIYAT

-266 FTGCYLAQNVSRGNS
+266 FTGCYLAQNVSRGDSIGSIN
-281 VGGVNKSILYVYY
+281 NSILYIYY
-294 NSLVFSLYAD
+294 NSIVFSLYAD
-304 ISMSLTVKCTIDY
+304 ISMGTVACTIDY
-317 LNNAQAS
+317 LNNSQAS
-324 LGRET
+324 LGTET

-341 TLPLNPTLLQ
+341 TLSLNQFFLQ
-351 QSSYIDLTIPNV
+351 QSSYVDLTIPNV
-363 GTLRYNVIKPIHATD
+363 GKLRYNVIKPIHATD

-461 NAWTAVNGKEYAIH
+461 NAWTTVNGKEYAIH

>member
-21 PTILTVSDSWTGTKA
+21 PTILTVSDSWTGTRA
-36 RSVIEVKNLSSVRT
+36 RSVIDVKNLSSVRT
-50 PDEYTISVGDYI
+50 PEEYTISVGDYI
-62 IRGTGDLKKSVG
+62 IRGTGDLTKSVG

-83 TTANRVLVA
+83 TLANRVLVA

-100 SLGDITM
+100 SLGGITM
-107 SYRVWQDSDNNGQLL
+107 SYRVWQDSDTNGQLL
-122 PRVIVEAIG
+122 PRVIVEAIS

-154 TMGSITSIFNG
+154 TMGSVTSIFNG
-165 SITNKIHVN
+165 SITNKIHVD
-174 IYKTNLPENR
+174 IYKNNSPVTR
-184 INGSNWTRGSF
+184 INAPNWTRGSF
-195 IVHLE
+195 IAQLE
-200 KTVWGGTVSFD
+200 KTVWGGSVSFD
-211 LSNIFNSESEIGTL
+211 LSNIFNAESEIGTL
-225 SSYELII
+225 SGYEII
-232 SSEIDGEITTL
+232 VYSEVDGNITTL

-252 PGYFVNQGGAFIPK
+252 PGYLVNQGGSFIPK
-266 FTGCYLAQNVSRGNS
+266 FTGCYLAQNVSRGDS

-294 NSLVFSLYAD
+294 NSIVFSLYTD
-304 ISMSLTVKCTIDY
+304 NSMGTVKCTIDY
-317 LNNAQAS
+317 LNSSQAS
-324 LGRET
+324 LGTET

-341 TLPLNPTLLQ
+341 TLSINQLLLQ
-351 QSSYIDLTIPNV
+351 QSSYVDLTIPNV
-363 GTLRYNVIKPIHATD
+363 GKLRYNVIKPIHATD

-409 ETYERSLYDYYTS
+409 ETYQRSLYDYYNS

-428 KIYSKEV
+428 RIYSKEV

-461 NAWTAVNGKEYAIH
+461 NAWTTVNGKEYAIH

>member
-21 PTILTVSDSWTGTKA
+21 PTILTVSDSWTGTRA
-36 RSVIEVKNLSSVRT
+36 RSVIDVKNLSSVRT
-50 PDEYTISVGDYI
+50 PEEYTISVGDYI
-62 IRGTGDLKKSVG
+62 IRGTSDLTKSVG

-83 TTANRVLVA
+83 TLANRVLVA

-100 SLGDITM
+100 SLGGITM
-107 SYRVWQDSDNNGQLL
+107 SYRVWQDSDTNGQLL

-146 SGIVTMDG
+146 SGIVTIDG

-165 SITNKIHVN
+165 SITNKIHVD
-174 IYKTNLPENR
+174 IYKNNSPVNR
-184 INGSNWTRGSF
+184 INATTWTRGSF
-195 IVHLE
+195 IARLE
-200 KTVWGGTVSFD
+200 KTVWGGSVSFD
-211 LSNIFNSESEIGTL
+211 LSNIFNTESEIGTL
-225 SSYELII
+225 SEYEII
-232 SSEIDGEITTL
+232 IYSEIDGSITAL
-243 GDLKYIYAT
+243 GDLKHIYAT
-252 PGYFVNQGGAFIPK
+252 PGYFVNQGGSFIPK

-294 NSLVFSLYAD
+294 NSIVFSLYAD
-304 ISMSLTVKCTIDY
+304 NSMSTVSCTIDY
-317 LNNAQAS
+317 LNSSQAS
-324 LGRET
+324 LGTEK

-341 TLPLNPTLLQ
+341 TLSLNQLLLQ
-351 QSSYIDLTIPNV
+351 QSSYIDLNIPNV
-363 GTLRYNVIKPIHATD
+363 GKLRYNVIKPIHATD

-409 ETYERSLYDYYTS
+409 ETYQRSLYDYYTS

-435 KITVTLTTHNIQK
+435 KITVTLTTHNIPK

-461 NAWTAVNGKEYAIH
+461 NAWTTVNGKEYAIH

>member
-1 MRITLNG
+1 MKITLNG

-21 PTILTVSDSWTGTKA
+21 PTILTVSDNWTGTRA
-36 RSVIEVKNLSSVRT
+36 RSTIEVANLSSART
-50 PDEYTISVGDYI
+50 PEEYTISVGNYI
-62 IRGTGDLKKSVG
+62 IRGTGDLSKSVG

-83 TTANRVLVA
+83 TTANKILVA

-100 SLGDITM
+100 SLGGITM
-107 SYRVWQDSDNNGQLL
+107 NYRVWQDSDTNGQLL
-122 PRVIVEAIG
+122 PKVIVEAINI
-131 VGIGNVIIRINDPMP
+131 GIGNVGIHINDPMP
-146 SGIVTMDG
+146 SGIVTIDG

-165 SITNKIHVN
+165 SITNKIHVD
-174 IYKTNLPENR
+174 IYKNNSPVNR
-184 INGSNWTRGSF
+184 INGTTWTRGSF
-195 IVHLE
+195 IARLE
-200 KTVWGGTVSFD
+200 KAVWGGSVSFD
-211 LSNIFNSESEIGTL
+211 LSNIFNTESENGTL
-225 SSYELII
+225 SEYEMII
-232 SSEIDGEITTL
+232 YSEVDGSITAL
-243 GDLKYIYAT
+243 GDLKNIYAT

-281 VGGVNKSILYVYY
+281 IGSINNSILYVYY
-294 NSLVFSLYAD
+294 NSIVFSLYAD
-304 ISMSLTVKCTIDY
+304 NSMGTVSCTINY
-317 LNNAQAS
+317 LNSSQAS
-324 LGRET
+324 LGTEK

-341 TLPLNPTLLQ
+341 TLPLNQIWLQ

-363 GTLRYNVIKPIHATD
+363 GTLRYTVIKPIHATD

-409 ETYERSLYDYYTS
+409 ETYQRSLYDYYNS
-422 DRQELK
+422 NRQELK

-435 KITVTLTTHNIQK
+435 KITVTFTTHNIVK

-461 NAWTAVNGKEYAIH
+461 NAWTTVNGKEYAIH

>member
-21 PTILTVSDSWTGTKA
+21 PTILTVSDTWTGTRA
-36 RSVIEVKNLSSVRT
+36 RSVINVENLSSVRT
-50 PDEYTISVGDYI
+50 PDEYTISVGDYV
-62 IRGTGDLKKSVG
+62 IRGTSDLFKSVA

-83 TTANRVLVA
+83 TTANKVLVA

-100 SLGDITM
+100 SLGGITM
-107 SYRVWQDSDNNGQLL
+107 NYRVWQDSAANGQLL
-122 PRVIVEAIG
+122 PTVIIEAIE
-131 VGIGNVIIRINDPMP
+131 VGISNVGIHINDPMP
-146 SGIVTMDG
+146 SGIVTINS

-165 SITNKIHVN
+165 NITNKIHVDIFKN
-174 IYKTNLPENR
+174 NSPGNR
-184 INGSNWTRGSF
+184 INGTSWIRGSF
-195 IVHLE
+195 IAHLE
-200 KTVWGGTVSFD
+200 KTVWGGNVSFD
-211 LSNIFNSESEIGTL
+211 LSDIFNTESEIGTL
-225 SSYELII
+225 SSYEII
-232 SSEIDGEITTL
+232 VSSEIDGEINTL
-243 GDLKYIYAT
+243 GDLKFIYAT
-252 PGYFVNQGGAFIPK
+252 PGYFVNQGGSFIPK

-281 VGGVNKSILYVYY
+281 VGGINKSILFVYY
-294 NSLVFSLYAD
+294 NSITFSLFAD
-304 ISMSLTVKCTIDY
+304 NTVTSIVCSINY
-317 LNNAQAS
+317 LNNAQQS
-324 LGRET
+324 IGQE
-329 QNIFCGNNLNTF
+329 QNAIFCGNNLNTF
-341 TLPLNPTLLQ
+341 TFPLNPSLLQ
-351 QSSYIDLTIPNV
+351 QSSYIDLTIPNI
-363 GTLRYNVIKPIHATD
+363 GTLRYTVIKPIHATD

-422 DRQELK
+422 NRQELN

-435 KITVTLTTHNIQK
+435 KITVTLTTHNIVK

-461 NAWTAVNGKEYAIH
+461 NAWTTVNGKEYAIH

-483 TDVAGIYTAQIEY
+483 TDVSGIYTAQIKY

>member
-1 MRITLNG
+1 MKITLNG

-21 PTILTVSDSWTGTKA
+21 PTILTVSDSWTGTRA
-36 RSVIEVKNLSSVRT
+36 RSVIDVKNLSSVRT
-50 PDEYTISVGDYI
+50 PEEYTISVGDYI
-62 IRGTGDLKKSVG
+62 IRGTSDLTKSVG

-83 TTANRVLVA
+83 TLANRVLVA

-100 SLGDITM
+100 SLGGITM
-107 SYRVWQDSDNNGQLL
+107 SYRVWQDSDTNGQLL

-146 SGIVTMDG
+146 SGIVTIDG

-165 SITNKIHVN
+165 SITNKIHVD
-174 IYKTNLPENR
+174 IYKNNSPVNR
-184 INGSNWTRGSF
+184 INATTWTRGSF
-195 IVHLE
+195 IARLE
-200 KTVWGGTVSFD
+200 KTVWGGSVSFD
-211 LSNIFNSESEIGTL
+211 LSNIFNTESEIGTL
-225 SSYELII
+225 SEYEII
-232 SSEIDGEITTL
+232 IYSEIDGSITAL
-243 GDLKYIYAT
+243 GDLKHIYAT
-252 PGYFVNQGGAFIPK
+252 PGYFVNQGGSFIPK

-294 NSLVFSLYAD
+294 NSIVFSLYAD
-304 ISMSLTVKCTIDY
+304 NSMSTVSCTIDY
-317 LNNAQAS
+317 LNSSQAS
-324 LGRET
+324 LGTEK

-341 TLPLNPTLLQ
+341 TLSLNQLLLQ
-351 QSSYIDLTIPNV
+351 QSSYIDLNIPNV
-363 GTLRYNVIKPIHATD
+363 GKLRYNVIKPIHATD

-409 ETYERSLYDYYTS
+409 ETYQRSLYDYYTS

-435 KITVTLTTHNIQK
+435 KITVTLTTHNIPK

-461 NAWTAVNGKEYAIH
+461 NAWTTVNGKEYAIH

>member
-1 MRITLNG
+1 MKITLNG
-8 IENPNNIITFTNC
+8 LESPSNIITFTNC
-21 PTILTVSDSWTGTKA
+21 PTILTVSDTWTGTRA
-36 RSVIEVKNLSSVRT
+36 RSTIEVDDLSIVKT
-50 PDEYTISVGDYI
+50 PDEYTISIGDYM
-62 IRGTGDLKKSVG
+62 IRGTGDLSKSVG
-74 NRFYLTSSN
+74 NRFYLTSSK
-83 TTANRVLVA
+83 TLANRILVA
-92 RKIVDAIS
+92 KKIVDAIS
-100 SLGDITM
+100 SLGGITM
-107 SYRVWQDSDNNGQLL
+107 NYRVWQDSDSNGQLL
-122 PRVIVEAIG
+122 PKVIVEAINI
-131 VGIGNVIIRINDPMP
+131 GIGNLGIHINDPMP
-146 SGIVTMDG
+146 SGIVTING
-154 TMGSITSIFNG
+154 TAGSITSTFNG
-165 SITNKIHVN
+165 NITNKIHVEL
-174 IYKTNLPENR
+174 YKNNSPVNR
-184 INGSNWTRGSF
+184 INGNTWTRGSF
-195 IVHLE
+195 ITQLV

-211 LSNIFNSESEIGTL
+211 LSEIFNTESEIGTL
-225 SSYELII
+225 SEYEII
-232 SSEIDGEITTL
+232 IYSEIDSNITTL
-243 GDLKYIYAT
+243 GDLKRIYAT
-252 PGYFVNQGGAFIPK
+252 PGYFVNQGGSFIPK

-294 NSLVFSLYAD
+294 NSIVFSLYAD
-304 ISMSLTVKCTIDY
+304 NSMGSMSCTIDY

-324 LGRET
+324 LGTEN

-341 TLPLNPTLLQ
+341 TLPLNQLLLQ
-351 QSSYIDLTIPNV
+351 QSSYIDLTIPNI
-363 GTLRYNVIKPIHATD
+363 GKLRYNVIKPIHATD

-409 ETYERSLYDYYTS
+409 ETYERSLYDYYNS
-422 DRQELK
+422 NRQELK

-435 KITVTLTTHNIQK
+435 KITVTLTTHNIVR

-461 NAWTAVNGKEYAIH
+461 NAWTTVNGKEYAIH

>member
-8 IENPNNIITFTNC
+8 VENPNNIITFTNC
-21 PTILTVSDSWTGTKA
+21 PIILTVSDSWTGTKA
-36 RSVIEVKNLSSVRT
+36 RSVIEVADLSSVRT

-62 IRGTGDLKKSVG
+62 IRGTSDLSKSVG

-83 TTANRVLVA
+83 TTANKVLVA

-100 SLGDITM
+100 SLGGITM
-107 SYRVWQDSDNNGQLL
+107 NYRVWQDCAANGQLL
-122 PRVIVEAIG
+122 PIVIVEAIG
-131 VGIGNVIIRINDPMP
+131 IGVGNVGIHINDPMP
-146 SGIVTMDG
+146 SGVVTINS
-154 TMGSITSIFNG
+154 TMGSVTSIFNG
-165 SITNKIHVN
+165 SIINKIHVD
-174 IYKTNLPENR
+174 IYKNNSPVNR
-184 INGSNWTRGSF
+184 INGASWTRGSF
-195 IVHLE
+195 VVHLE

-211 LSNIFNSESEIGTL
+211 LSNIFNTESKIGVL
-225 SSYELII
+225 SSYELIV
-232 SSEIDGEITTL
+232 SLQVDGQINTL
-243 GDLKYIYAT
+243 GDLKFIYAT
-252 PGYFVNQGGAFIPK
+252 PGYFVNQGGSFIPK

-281 VGGVNKSILYVYY
+281 VGGINKSILYVYY
-294 NSLVFSLYAD
+294 NSITFSLYAD
-304 ISMSLTVKCTIDY
+304 NSISTVACTIDY
-317 LNNAQAS
+317 LNNSQAS
-324 LGRET
+324 LGSET

-341 TLPLNPTLLQ
+341 TFPLNPSLLQ

-363 GTLRYNVIKPIHATD
+363 GKLRYTVIKPIHATD
-378 ETQRI
+378 EAQRI

-409 ETYERSLYDYYTS
+409 VTYERSLYDYYNS
-422 DRQELK
+422 NRQELTN
-428 KIYSKEV
+428 IYSKEV
-435 KITVTLTTHNIQK
+435 NITVTLTTHNIVK

-461 NAWTAVNGKEYAIH
+461 NAWTTVNGKDYAIH

-483 TDVAGIYTAQIEY
+483 TDVSGIYTAQIKY

>member
-1 MRITLNG
+1 MKITLNG
-8 IENPNNIITFTNC
+8 LENPNNIITFTNC
-21 PTILTVSDSWTGTKA
+21 PTILTVSDAWTGTRA
-36 RSVIEVKNLSSVRT
+36 RSTIEVKNLSSVRT
-50 PDEYTISVGDYI
+50 PDEYSIKVGDYY
-62 IRGTGDLKKSVG
+62 IRGTGDLSKSVG
-74 NRFYLTSSN
+74 NRFYITSSN
-83 TTANRVLVA
+83 TLANRVLVA
-92 RKIVDAIS
+92 RKIVDAIN
-100 SLGDITM
+100 SLGGITM

-122 PRVIVEAIG
+122 PRVIVEAIDVGIAG
-131 VGIGNVIIRINDPMP
+131 VGISIKDLMP
-146 SGIVTMDG
+146 SGIITIDG
-154 TMGSITSIFNG
+154 TGGSITSIFNG
-165 SITNKIHVN
+165 NITNKIHVD
-174 IYKTNLPENR
+174 IYKNNSPVTR
-184 INGSNWTRGSF
+184 INAPNWTRGSF
-195 IVHLE
+195 IAQLE

-211 LSNIFNSESEIGTL
+211 LSNIFNAESEIGTL
-225 SSYELII
+225 SGYEII
-232 SSEIDGEITTL
+232 VSSEVDGDITTL

-252 PGYFVNQGGAFIPK
+252 PGYLVNQGGSFIPK

-294 NSLVFSLYAD
+294 NSIVFSLYAD
-304 ISMSLTVKCTIDY
+304 NSMGTVRCTIDY
-317 LNNAQAS
+317 LNNSQAS
-324 LGRET
+324 LGTET

-341 TLPLNPTLLQ
+341 TLSLNQLLLQ
-351 QSSYIDLTIPNV
+351 QSSYIDVNIPNV
-363 GTLRYNVIKPIHATD
+363 GKLRYNVIKPIHATD

-409 ETYERSLYDYYTS
+409 ETYQRSLYDYYTS

-428 KIYSKEV
+428 RIYSKEV

-461 NAWTAVNGKEYAIH
+461 NAWTTVNGKEYAIH

>member
-1 MRITLNG
+1 MKITLNG
-8 IENPNNIITFTNC
+8 LENPNNIITFTNC
-21 PTILTVSDSWTGTKA
+21 PTILTVSDSWTGTRA
-36 RSVIEVKNLSSVRT
+36 RSVIEVSSLSYVRT
-50 PDEYTISVGDYI
+50 PEEYTISVGDYI
-62 IRGTGDLKKSVG
+62 IRGTGDLSKSVG

-83 TTANRVLVA
+83 TLANRVLVA
-92 RKIVDAIS
+92 RKIVDAIN
-100 SLGDITM
+100 SLGGITM
-107 SYRVWQDSDNNGQLL
+107 SYRVWQDSNSIGQLI

-131 VGIGNVIIRINDPMP
+131 VGIDNVGIHINDPMP
-146 SGIVTMDG
+146 SGIVTIDS
-154 TMGSITSIFNG
+154 TMGSISSIFNG
-165 SITNKIHVN
+165 SITNKIHVD
-174 IYKTNLPENR
+174 IYKNNIPENR
-184 INGSNWTRGSF
+184 INGTTWTRGSF
-195 IVHLE
+195 IAQLE
-200 KTVWGGTVSFD
+200 KTVWGGSVSFD
-211 LSNIFNSESEIGTL
+211 LSSIFNTESEIGTL
-225 SSYELII
+225 SEYEII
-232 SSEIDGEITTL
+232 VYSEVDGSITAL
-243 GDLKYIYAT
+243 GDLKNIYAT

-266 FTGCYLAQNVSRGNS
+266 FTGCYLAQNVSRGDSIGSIN
-281 VGGVNKSILYVYY
+281 NSILYIYY
-294 NSLVFSLYAD
+294 NSIVFSLYAD
-304 ISMSLTVKCTIDY
+304 NSMGTVACTIDY
-317 LNNAQAS
+317 LNNSQAS
-324 LGRET
+324 LGTET

-341 TLPLNPTLLQ
+341 TLSLNQFFFQ
-351 QSSYIDLTIPNV
+351 QSSYVDLTIPNV
-363 GTLRYNVIKPIHATD
+363 GKLRYNVIKPIHATD

-428 KIYSKEV
+428 RIYSKEV

-461 NAWTAVNGKEYAIH
+461 NAWTTVNGKEYAIH

>member
-1 MRITLNG
+1 MKITLNG
-8 IENPNNIITFTNC
+8 LENPNNIITFTNC
-21 PTILTVSDSWTGTKA
+21 PTILTVSDTWTGTRA
-36 RSVIEVKNLSSVRT
+36 RSVIEVASLSSVKT
-50 PDEYTISVGDYI
+50 PEEYTISVGDYI
-62 IRGTGDLKKSVG
+62 IRGTGDLTKSVG

-83 TTANRVLVA
+83 TLANRVLVA

-100 SLGDITM
+100 SLGGITM
-107 SYRVWQDSDNNGQLL
+107 SYRVWQDSNSIGQLI

-131 VGIGNVIIRINDPMP
+131 VGIDNVGIHINDPMP
-146 SGIVTMDG
+146 SGIVTIDS
-154 TMGSITSIFNG
+154 TMGSISSIFNG
-165 SITNKIHVN
+165 SITNKIHVD
-174 IYKTNLPENR
+174 IYKNNIPENR
-184 INGSNWTRGSF
+184 INGTTWTRGSF
-195 IVHLE
+195 IAQLE
-200 KTVWGGTVSFD
+200 KTVWGGSVSFD
-211 LSNIFNSESEIGTL
+211 LSEIFNTESEIGIL
-225 SSYELII
+225 SEYEMII
-232 SSEIDGEITTL
+232 YSEVDGNITAL
-243 GDLKYIYAT
+243 GDLKNIYAT

-266 FTGCYLAQNVSRGNS
+266 FTGCYLAQNVSRGDSIGSIN
-281 VGGVNKSILYVYY
+281 NSILYIYY
-294 NSLVFSLYAD
+294 NSIVFSLYAD
-304 ISMSLTVKCTIDY
+304 ISMGTVACTIDY
-317 LNNAQAS
+317 LNNSQAS
-324 LGRET
+324 LGTET

-341 TLPLNPTLLQ
+341 TLSLNQFFLQ
-351 QSSYIDLTIPNV
+351 QSSYVDLTIPNI
-363 GTLRYNVIKPIHATD
+363 GKLRYTVIKPIHATD

-409 ETYERSLYDYYTS
+409 ETYQRSLYDYYNS

-428 KIYSKEV
+428 RIYSKEV

-461 NAWTAVNGKEYAIH
+461 NTWTTVNGKEYAIH